1 MRRTIS
7 FARSRVGFVLS
18 LALVLSACS
27 PLDLPSTET
36 AMPVTEV
43 VGTLTPTLTPEEQ
56 AALDAALAYVGDKVL
71 NLQLAYII
79 NIGANEYR
87 VTFNQVYQN
96 IPVYSGVVSVFVA
109 NGSASSSESYYTDI
123 QLDSLIP
130 TTAPETAVATAVQS
144 IGIPNAYT
152 LKIAPSLIIYPTA
165 LAGQISRIYVLAWQ
179 FVITTDCPIG
189 EWNVVVNAED
199 GTMLEQ
205 ANIMESTKPLES
217 ECSTP
222 LPLPTVTPAPS
233 VTPIP
238 TPLPTGYPPPETTEA
253 PATPTLEPYPR
264 PENSVT
270 QDATLATVVNP

>member
-18 LALVLSACS
+18 LALMLSACS
-27 PLDLPSTET
+27 PLDLPGTET

-43 VGTLTPTLTPEEQ
+43 IGTLTPTLTPEEQ

-144 IGIPNAYT
+144 IGIPSAYT
-152 LKIAPSLIIYPTA
+152 LKMAPSLIIYPTA
-165 LAGQISRIYVLAWQ
+165 LAGQTSRIYVLAWQ

-189 EWNVVVNAED
+189 KWNVVVNAAD

-205 ANIMESTKPLES
+205 ANIMEATKPLES
-217 ECSTP
+217 QCSTP

-233 VTPIP
+233 VTLIP
-238 TPLPTGYPPPETTEA
+238 TPLPTGYPPPATTEA
-253 PATPTLEPYPR
+253 PATPTLEPYPGS
-264 PENSVT
+264 ENSVT
-270 QDATLATVVNP
+270 PDATLATVVNP